1 MSVKYLFSHEDD
13 ACDHRVASGLTLP
26 DDTHYKDIAEHFFRF
41 LSSVYGYEITAKD
54 VIDADFSDS

>member
-1 MSVKYLFSHEDD
+1 MSVKYFFGHEDD
-13 ACDHRVASGLTLP
+13 ACDHHVATELTLP
-26 DDTHYKDIAEHFFRF
+26 ADSHYKDIAEHFFRF